1 MGASGPSVDPNENKV
16 AGCLHSSEIHFEV
29 HNMLEIHLFFFSFFF
44 SSGKTDATW
53 QDGSSLGMLEDSLYL
68 KWRQKDNMQNFYFD
82 ELTLGGNNTL
92 HSLPSQSKTINA
104 AYTEAK
110 K

>member
-1 MGASGPSVDPNENKV
+1 
-16 AGCLHSSEIHFEV
+16 
-29 HNMLEIHLFFFSFFF
+29 
-44 SSGKTDATW
+44 
-53 QDGSSLGMLEDSLYL
+53 MLEDSLYL
-68 KWRQKDNMQNFYFD
+68 EWRQKDYMQNFYFD